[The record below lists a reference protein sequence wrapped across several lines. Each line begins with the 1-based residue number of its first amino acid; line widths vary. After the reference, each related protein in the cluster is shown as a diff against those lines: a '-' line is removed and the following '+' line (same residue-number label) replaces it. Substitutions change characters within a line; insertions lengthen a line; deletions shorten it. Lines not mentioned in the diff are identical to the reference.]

1 MARFA
6 SCSPA
11 AIERRDK
18 ENHMLRNGMFSVAE
32 LKRLFRRYWW
42 LVPTSMVATALL
54 GYIGTLV
61 LPKKYTSTT
70 MVLAEPQQ
78 VSRELVAPVV
88 DEDLYREMSSMQEQI
103 LSQTT
108 LQSMVEKFHLYAN
121 EREPQQHMEDLV
133 DRLKKSIDVELIQPM
148 PGSVNRQPPGFH
160 ISVKMSDPQLAQRI
174 CAEITS
180 MFIVQKTSGVI
191 SEINHTTEFLTT
203 ELADAK
209 TNLDQQEAKVA
220 EFKRQRLGSLP
231 EEQQNNLSL
240 LTTYNSQLDAANQ
253 SLSRAQQD
261 KTFNESLLAQ
271 QEATFKSQSS
281 GVTNTDTLQVQL
293 DQLQDQLTSLEAKYT
308 PEHPDVIKTKKQ
320 IEDVKRQMASGGGDS
335 KGSASNQAKPH
346 EPAAMQQ
353 LRAKVKLDDLS
364 IADATKR
371 QAQIED
377 QIRALQSHVQSSP
390 MVEQQLKE
398 LTRNYQTALDNYN
411 DLLKRQQKS
420 TMAGDLQNQQQSGHY
435 RILDPP
441 SLPSKPSFPKKSIFV
456 GGGLGVGLVLAFGM
470 MYLFAMN
477 DKAMYSERD
486 VEACLKLPVLTMVP
500 GFDVTINDNRS
511 HALR

>member
-1 MARFA
+1 
-6 SCSPA
+6 
-11 AIERRDK
+11 
-18 ENHMLRNGMFSVAE
+18 MLRNGLFSIAE
-32 LKRLFRRYWW
+32 IKRLFRRYWW
-42 LVPTSMVATALL
+42 LVPTTMVITAML
-54 GYIGTLV
+54 GYIATLV

-121 EREPQQHMEDLV
+121 ERDSQLHMEDLV

-148 PGSVNRQPPGFH
+148 PGSISRQPPGFH

-174 CAEITS
+174 CIEITS
-180 MFIVQKTSGVI
+180 MFIAQKTTGVI
-191 SEINHTTEFLTT
+191 SEISRTTEFLTT

-209 TNLDQQEAKVA
+209 SNLDQQDAKLA
-220 EFKRQRLGSLP
+220 DFKRQRLGSLP

-261 KTFNESLLAQ
+261 KTFTESLLAQ
-271 QEATFKSQSS
+271 QEATFKAQSA
-281 GVTNTDTLQVQL
+281 GITNTDTLQLQL
-293 DQLQDQLTSLEAKYT
+293 EQLQDQLTALEAKYT

-320 IEDVKRQMASGGGDS
+320 IEDVKRQIAAGGADT
-335 KGSASNQAKPH
+335 KNSAATQMPLH
-346 EPAAMQQ
+346 EPVAMQQ
-353 LRAKVKLDDLS
+353 LRAKIKQDDVS
-364 IADATKR
+364 IADATKH
-371 QAQIED
+371 QAMIED
-377 QIRALQSHVQSSP
+377 QIRSLQSHVQASP

-411 DLLKRQQKS
+411 DLLKKQQKS

-456 GGGLGVGLVLAFGM
+456 GGGFGAGLVLAFGM
-470 MYLFAMN
+470 MYLLAMN

-500 GFDVTINDNRS
+500 GFDVSIGDNRT